1 MPRENNGTGGEGI
14 VGCWPEYV
22 NFAKVIYSWEV
33 STF

>member
-22 NFAKVIYSWEV
+22 NFAKVIFRSCN
-33 STF
+33 